1 MNQKIN
7 QILCVFIVL
16 FLFLIPVFI
25 VISDEISIN
34 LYTLLRISALTGFI
48 SLALAAVLNL
58 NKKMVKRLL
67 GKPFLKV
74 HHYFAFTGLILIT
87 LHPIL
92 YAVLAQS
99 LSVFIPVFSSAH
111 EFLEYGG
118 RVSFILIY
126 IAFIAGLLRS
136 ALKRR
141 WKLIHILMYPALIIA
156 AFHANF
162 IGQTM
167 QSAPVVAII
176 NGLTLLVVATLFMSA
191 FRYIR
196 EPNSL

>member
-1 MNQKIN
+1 MNQKVN

-16 FLFLIPVFI
+16 ILFLIPVFI
-25 VISDEISIN
+25 VISDEISVN

-48 SLALAAVLNL
+48 FLALAAVLNL
-58 NKKMVKRLL
+58 NKKIVKRLL

-87 LHPIL
+87 LHPVI
-92 YAVLAQS
+92 YAFLAQS
-99 LSVFIPVFSSAH
+99 YGVFIPVFSSLY

-141 WKLIHILMYPALIIA
+141 WKRIHILMYPALIIA

-167 QSAPVVAII
+167 QSAAVVTII
-176 NGLTLLVVATLFMSA
+176 NGLTLLVVATLLMSA
-191 FRYIR
+191 LRYIKK
-196 EPNSL
+196 PHSL